1 MLEKNKVGN
10 ILKEARKR
18 SNLTQ
23 QELADRAF
31 LTRQAIS
38 KYELNVSQMSVE
50 NFMLLLDILET
61 SVVLK
66 GGKIKII
73 EEKNMKK
80 IGYIKINAYTAKFIS
95 ENMDEFILEFKK
107 HGIKVTDIFELK
119 ETVTASIND
128 LGCLDEAFYI
138 TLDFKDS
145 KIEENMIK
153 NPYYN
158 NKGENIYNSNNPLF
172 KTLKNIELQFENE
185 NISLL
190 SYHPSNFYNEL
201 DCTRLKFQDIDLIDV
216 KLRNYYKNFNPN
228 KYDKIFP
235 SPRAGYQRVKK
246 DGLYGFIDSF
256 SGKEVVPCKFDF
268 VEAFDY
274 SFKDHHGNLIARARL
289 NGKDVII
296 DRKGNVLYE

>member
-1 MLEKNKVGN
+1 MLEKNNIGN

-18 SNLTQ
+18 RSLTQ

-50 NFMLLLDILET
+50 NFMLLLDILDT
-61 SVVLK
+61 SVVLE

-80 IGYIKINAYTAKFIS
+80 IGYIKINAYTTKFIS
-95 ENMDEFILEFKK
+95 ENMDKFISEFKR
-107 HGIKVTDIFELK
+107 HGIEVIDIFELK
-119 ETVTASIND
+119 ETVNANIND

-138 TLDFKDS
+138 TLDFKYS
-145 KIEENMIK
+145 EIEENIIR

-158 NKGENIYNSNNPLF
+158 DKGQYIYHETELF
-172 KTLKNIELQFENE
+172 KILNNIQTKFNNL
-185 NISLL
+185 NINLL
-190 SYHPSNFYNEL
+190 SYYPSNFYNEL
-201 DCTRLKFQDIDLIDV
+201 DCTKLKFEDIDLIDV

-228 KYDKIFP
+228 NYDTIFP
-235 SPRAGYQRVKK
+235 TIRVGYQRVKK

-256 SGKEVVPCKFDF
+256 TGKEVIPCKFDF
-268 VEAFDY
+268 VQAFDY
-274 SFKDHHGNLIARARL
+274 NFKDHHGNLIARARL
-289 NGKDVII
+289 NGKEVII